1 MGRKVMMALM
11 GLEIG
16 GAETHVVELSKEL
29 HRQGYEVV
37 VVSNGGVYEREL
49 TDAGIRCYHAPLHKR
64 SAGRMLRSLWL
75 LRGIIRKEKPDVVH
89 AHARIP
95 AFLCGILHRQMGFPF
110 VTSAHWVFYVNR
122 SLRRLTDWGERTVA
136 VSDDI
141 REYLK
146 ENYGVPDEHIFVTIN
161 GIDTEKFSPAVSGE
175 RVLCEFGF
183 SPDRP
188 TISYVSR
195 MDESRALAARQLVE
209 IAPRLRERLP
219 DIQILIAGGGDVYDE
234 ISAKAQAVNDAAG
247 ERFVVMTGARTDVNE
262 IVAAGDVFVGVSR
275 AALEAMAAEK
285 PVVVAGNEGYIGL
298 FDESK
303 LALAQESNFC
313 CRGCPEPTGE
323 RLYEDLV
330 HALCGMDGA
339 QRAALGRYG
348 REVIGQY
355 YSVARMARDCERA
368 YDEVLAAHTRVL
380 VSGYYGFRNLGDDA
394 ILLALRGRVH
404 QTLPGAQLSA
414 LSKRPEETRE
424 RCGVEAA
431 DRFSPLAVLREVKRC
446 SVFISG
452 GGSLLQ
458 DSTSTRSLLYY
469 TSLIRMAKRR
479 GKRVTFYAN
488 GIGPVRA
495 EKNRTRVREA
505 AELADLITLRD
516 EESLRE
522 LRGMGVQ
529 NPNIYV
535 TADPVYAMERG
546 DRAEGARRL
555 AALGLPEDRP
565 IVGVSVRFAKGMDTD
580 LEAFARFCDAAAAR
594 ASIVFLVMQQGS
606 DDAAC
611 AAVRERMREP
621 SWVASAPYDPAGM
634 MGMLA
639 CMDAVV
645 STRLHSII
653 FAARE
658 RVPVLGVVYD
668 PKVSACLAA
677 LEMPSAGT
685 LDAFDADA
693 ALTGLT
699 ELLDHRADYAAL
711 LDRTAGALEEKAME
725 NDRWLM
731 ELLKGSI

>member
-1 MGRKVMMALM
+1 MGRKVMMVLM

-29 HRQGYEVV
+29 HRQGYEAV
-37 VVSNGGVYEREL
+37 VVSNGGVNEREL
-49 TDAGIRCYHAPLHKR
+49 TDAGVRCYHAPLHKR
-64 SAGRMLRSLWL
+64 SVPLMLRSLRI
-75 LRGIIRKEKPDVVH
+75 LRDVIRREKPDVVH

-110 VTSAHWVFYVNR
+110 VTSAHWVFYVNS
-122 SLRRLTDWGERTVA
+122 SLRRLTNWGERTVA

-175 RVLCEFGF
+175 RVLREFDF
-183 SPDRP
+183 TPDRP

-195 MDESRALAARQLVE
+195 MDESRALVARHLVE
-209 IAPRLRERLP
+209 IAPRLREKIPNL
-219 DIQILIAGGGDVYDE
+219 QILIAGGGDVFDE
-234 ISAKAQAVNDAAG
+234 ICAQAQKVNDAAG
-247 ERFVVMTGARTDVNE
+247 ERFVVMTGARTDINE
-262 IVAAGDVFVGVSR
+262 IVAAGSVFVGVSR
-275 AALEAMAAEK
+275 AALEAMAAAK

-313 CRGCPEPTGE
+313 CRGCPAPTPE
-323 RLYEDLV
+323 LLYADLL
-330 HALCGMDGA
+330 HALCGLDEAG
-339 QRAALGRYG
+339 RAALGRYG

-368 YDEVLAAHTRVL
+368 YDEVIAEHTRVL

-394 ILLALRGRVH
+394 ILLSLRDRVRE
-404 QTLPGAQLSA
+404 TLPEAALTA
-414 LSKRPEETRE
+414 LSRRPEETRGK
-424 RCGVEAA
+424 CGVAAA
-431 DRFSPLAVLREVKRC
+431 DRFSPLAVLREIKRC
-446 SVFISG
+446 TVFVSG

-458 DSTSTRSLLYY
+458 DSTSTRSLVYY
-469 TSLIRMAKRR
+469 TALIRMAKRR
-479 GKRVTFYAN
+479 GKRVMFYAN

-495 EKNRTRVREA
+495 EKNRARVCAA
-505 AELADLITLRD
+505 AELADVITLRD
-516 EESLRE
+516 EESLRA
-522 LRGMGVQ
+522 LREMGVQ

-535 TADPVYAMERG
+535 TADPVYAMPRG

-555 AALGLPEDRP
+555 AALGVPADRP
-565 IVGVSVRFAKGMDTD
+565 IVGVSVRCARGMEAD
-580 LEAFARFCDAAAAR
+580 LDAFARFCDAAAER
-594 ASIVFLVMQQGS
+594 ASVVFLVMQQGS

-611 AAVRERMREP
+611 AAVREKMCAP
-621 SWVASAPYDPAGM
+621 SWVISAPYDPEGM

-653 FAARE
+653 FTARE

-668 PKVSACLAA
+668 PKVEACLAS
-677 LEMPSAGT
+677 LEMPAAGT
-685 LDAFDADA
+685 LQTFDADA
-693 ALTGLT
+693 ALAALRDV
-699 ELLDHRADYAAL
+699 LDHRADYAAV
-711 LDRTAGALEEKAME
+711 LDRTAGALEEKARE
-725 NDRWLM
+725 NDRYLA
-731 ELLKGSI
+731 ELLAK

>member
-1 MGRKVMMALM
+1 MGRKVMMVLM

-49 TDAGIRCYHAPLHKR
+49 TDAGIRCRHAPLHRR
-64 SAGRMLRSLWL
+64 SAGRMLRSLYL
-75 LRGIIRKEKPDVVH
+75 LHGIIRREKPDVVH

-95 AFLCGILHRQMGFPF
+95 AFLCGILHRWMGFPF
-110 VTSAHWVFYVNR
+110 VTSAHWVFYVNHT
-122 SLRRLTDWGERTVA
+122 LRRLTDWGERTVA

-146 ENYGVPDEHIFVTIN
+146 ENYGVPDKHISVTIN

-175 RVLCEFGF
+175 RVLREFGF

-188 TISYVSR
+188 TVSYVSR
-195 MDESRALAARQLVE
+195 MDESRALVARQLVG
-209 IAPRLRERLP
+209 IAPRLREKIP
-219 DIQILIAGGGDVYDE
+219 NIQILIAGGGDVYDE

-247 ERFVVMTGARTDVNE
+247 ERFVVMTGARTDINE

-275 AALEAMAAEK
+275 AALEAMAAAK
-285 PVVVAGNEGYIGL
+285 PVIVAGNEGYIGL
-298 FDESK
+298 FDESR

-313 CRGCPEPTGE
+313 CRGCPEPTAE
-323 RLYEDLV
+323 RLYGDLLR
-330 HALCGMDGA
+330 ALCEMDGA
-339 QRAALGRYG
+339 QRAALGQYG

-368 YDEVLAAHTRVL
+368 YDEVLAEHTRVL

-394 ILLALRGRVH
+394 ILLALRDRVH
-404 QTLPGAQLSA
+404 QTLPGAKLAA
-414 LSKRPEETRE
+414 LSRRPAETRE

-431 DRFSPLAVLREVKRC
+431 DRFSPLAVLRELKRC
-446 SVFISG
+446 SVFVSG

-479 GKRVTFYAN
+479 GKRVMFYAN
-488 GIGPVRA
+488 GIGPVHA
-495 EKNRTRVREA
+495 EKNRARVREA

-522 LRGMGVQ
+522 LREMGVQ
-529 NPNIYV
+529 NPNIHV

-555 AALGLPEDRP
+555 AALGLPEGRP
-565 IVGVSVRFAKGMDTD
+565 IVGVSVRFAKGMETD
-580 LEAFARFCDAAAAR
+580 LEAFARFCDAAAGR
-594 ASIVFLVMQQGS
+594 ASIVFLVMQQGG
-606 DDAAC
+606 DDTAC
-611 AAVRERMREP
+611 AAVRERMRTP
-621 SWVASAPYDPAGM
+621 SWVVSAPYDPAGM

-685 LDAFDADA
+685 LAAFDADA
-693 ALTGLT
+693 ALGRLNDM
-699 ELLDHRADYAAL
+699 LDRRADYAAV
-711 LDRTAGALEEKAME
+711 LDRTAGALEERAME
-725 NDRWLM
+725 NDRWLT
-731 ELLKGSI
+731 ELLKG

>member
-1 MGRKVMMALM
+1 MGRKVMMVLM

-49 TDAGIRCYHAPLHKR
+49 TDAGIRCCHAPLHKR
-64 SAGRMLRSLWL
+64 SAGRMLRSLYL
-75 LRGIIRKEKPDVVH
+75 LHGIIRREKPDVVH

-95 AFLCGILHRQMGFPF
+95 AFLCGILHRRMGFPF
-110 VTSAHWVFYVNR
+110 VTSAHWVFYVNHT
-122 SLRRLTDWGERTVA
+122 LRRLTDWGERTVA

-146 ENYGVPDEHIFVTIN
+146 ENYGVPDEHISVTIN

-175 RVLCEFGF
+175 RVLREFGF

-188 TISYVSR
+188 TVSYVSR
-195 MDESRALAARQLVE
+195 MDESRALVARQLVG
-209 IAPRLRERLP
+209 IAPRLREKIP
-219 DIQILIAGGGDVYDE
+219 NIQILIAGGGDVYDE
-234 ISAKAQAVNDAAG
+234 INAKAQAVNDAAG
-247 ERFVVMTGARTDVNE
+247 ERFVVMTGARTDINE

-275 AALEAMAAEK
+275 AALEAMAAAK
-285 PVVVAGNEGYIGL
+285 PVIVAGNEGYIGL
-298 FDESK
+298 FDESR

-313 CRGCPEPTGE
+313 CRGCPEPTAE
-323 RLYEDLV
+323 RLYGDLLR
-330 HALCGMDGA
+330 ALCEMDGA
-339 QRAALGRYG
+339 QRAALGQYG

-368 YDEVLAAHTRVL
+368 YDEVLAEHTRVL

-394 ILLALRGRVH
+394 ILLALRDRVH
-404 QTLPGAQLSA
+404 QTLPGAKLAA
-414 LSKRPEETRE
+414 LSRRPAETRE

-431 DRFSPLAVLREVKRC
+431 DRFSPLAVLRELKRC
-446 SVFISG
+446 SVFVSG

-479 GKRVTFYAN
+479 GKRVMFYAN

-495 EKNRTRVREA
+495 EKNRARVREA

-522 LRGMGVQ
+522 LREMGVQ
-529 NPNIYV
+529 NPNIHV

-555 AALGLPEDRP
+555 AALGLPEGRP
-565 IVGVSVRFAKGMDTD
+565 VVGMSVRFAKGMDTD
-580 LEAFARFCDAAAAR
+580 MEAFARFCDAAAAR

-611 AAVRERMREP
+611 AAVRERMQTP
-621 SWVASAPYDPAGM
+621 SWVVSAPYDPAGM

-685 LDAFDADA
+685 LAAFDADA
-693 ALTGLT
+693 ALGRLNDM
-699 ELLDHRADYAAL
+699 LDRRADYAAV
-711 LDRTAGALEEKAME
+711 LDRTAGALEERAME
-725 NDRWLM
+725 NDQWLM
-731 ELLKGSI
+731 ELLKR

>member
-1 MGRKVMMALM
+1 MGRKVMMVLM

-49 TDAGIRCYHAPLHKR
+49 TDAGIRCCHAPLHRR
-64 SAGRMLRSLWL
+64 SAGRMLRSLYL
-75 LRGIIRKEKPDVVH
+75 LHGIIRREKPDVVH

-95 AFLCGILHRQMGFPF
+95 AFLCGILHRRMGFPF
-110 VTSAHWVFYVNR
+110 VTSAHWVFYVNHT
-122 SLRRLTDWGERTVA
+122 LRRLTDWGERTVA

-146 ENYGVPDEHIFVTIN
+146 ENYGVPDEHISVTIN

-175 RVLCEFGF
+175 RVLREFGF

-188 TISYVSR
+188 TVSYVSR
-195 MDESRALAARQLVE
+195 MDESRALVARQLVG
-209 IAPRLRERLP
+209 IAPRLREKIP
-219 DIQILIAGGGDVYDE
+219 NIQILIAGGGDVYDE

-247 ERFVVMTGARTDVNE
+247 ERFVVMTGARTDINE

-275 AALEAMAAEK
+275 AALEAMAAAK
-285 PVVVAGNEGYIGL
+285 PVIVAGNEGYIGL
-298 FDESK
+298 FDESR

-313 CRGCPEPTGE
+313 CRGCPEPTPE
-323 RLYEDLV
+323 RLYGDLLC
-330 HALCGMDGA
+330 ALCEMDGA
-339 QRAALGRYG
+339 QRAALGQYG

-368 YDEVLAAHTRVL
+368 YDEVLAEHTRVL

-394 ILLALRGRVH
+394 ILLALRDRMH
-404 QTLPGAQLSA
+404 QTLPGAKLAA
-414 LSKRPEETRE
+414 LSRRPAETRE

-431 DRFSPLAVLREVKRC
+431 DRFSPLAVLRELKRC
-446 SVFISG
+446 SVFVSG

-479 GKRVTFYAN
+479 GKRVMFYAN

-495 EKNRTRVREA
+495 EKNRARVREA
-505 AELADLITLRD
+505 AELANLITLRD

-522 LRGMGVQ
+522 LREMGVQ
-529 NPNIYV
+529 NPNIHV

-555 AALGLPEDRP
+555 AALGLPEGRP
-565 IVGVSVRFAKGMDTD
+565 VVGVSVRFAKGMETD
-580 LEAFARFCDAAAAR
+580 LEAFARFCDAAAGR
-594 ASIVFLVMQQGS
+594 ASIVFLVMQQGG
-606 DDAAC
+606 DDTAC
-611 AAVRERMREP
+611 AAVRERMRMP
-621 SWVASAPYDPAGM
+621 SRVVSAPYDPAGM

-685 LDAFDADA
+685 LAAFDADA
-693 ALTGLT
+693 ALGRLNDM
-699 ELLDHRADYAAL
+699 LDRRADYAAV
-711 LDRTAGALEEKAME
+711 LDRTAGALEERAME

-731 ELLKGSI
+731 ELLKGSM